1 MSSVKFS
8 TEVQI
13 RGILVAFS
21 FNCLNFILFDDS
33 TSLQVRENLLFSPFD
48 YVYDSFGKA
57 HCKIYSQK
65 YYLSFSKWLLMYRY
79 ISQTSV

>member
-13 RGILVAFS
+13 WGILVAFS

-33 TSLQVRENLLFSPFD
+33 TSLQVREN
-48 YVYDSFGKA
+48 
-57 HCKIYSQK
+57 
-65 YYLSFSKWLLMYRY
+65 
-79 ISQTSV
+79 

>member
-13 RGILVAFS
+13 WGILVAFS

-33 TSLQVRENLLFSPFD
+33 TSLQVRENLLFSLLIMYMIVLAKHIVRFTH
-48 YVYDSFGKA
+48 KNT
-57 HCKIYSQK
+57 IYH
-65 YYLSFSKWLLMYRY
+65 
-79 ISQTSV
+79 SVNDC